1 MKSSET
7 DEQSSEQTI
16 QELLTV
22 QARSLR
28 RLENHFAPEV
38 VEEQERR
45 RFQKV
50 RSLCVRLTSLIA
62 LLATAIVGGGEGVI
76 YLKEL
81 WEKRATAEKYA
92 EVGVRVYYDENNINI
107 GKEFIG
113 KALELSPNNSEY
125 LYLDAYIDGMAEVR
139 RLLNLDRP
147 YTASE
152 LDAAHRAIAKS
163 ILLEQQAPQKPESYI
178 LQGQIYTA
186 LRESERAKKALSR
199 AIFLDPDND
208 FAIMRLGVVEYRS
221 GQRDRAVELFDKALK
236 LNKESKWAHLWK
248 GVIFSDEKKLDLAK
262 ASFNAALNIDA
273 RFDLALYNLGWVEL
287 KNKKRDYA
295 KAEAFFRKTLRV
307 NPSYKEAFYGMAM
320 VYGYQKQ
327 YEVAHRYLSKAL
339 KIDKE
344 FLTAWKWRGIVN
356 YEMNKLQDANAD
368 FTAGLELDP
377 SNADLFVRRAR
388 VSILSKKFEDALSDL
403 MFANKLDK
411 RNARTFLYLGQVYEA
426 LGQAEPAIESLNKAL
441 FINKKYSEAHAAL
454 GGVYRKQGDNK
465 KAIEAYQNALNGSSY
480 RRERFAIPMS
490 QILRDLKR
498 TNEAYQLIN
507 KMTLTERDSPD
518 LWFALFE
525 TALSVGKL
533 ARAKAA
539 FVEYQKLSPG
549 SDKIALMRNK
559 LKR

>member
-1 MKSSET
+1 MKSSEKN
-7 DEQSSEQTI
+7 DQYSEQTI
-16 QELLTV
+16 QEILTL
-22 QARSLR
+22 QARSLS
-28 RLENHFAPEV
+28 RLEKHFAPEV

-45 RFQKV
+45 RFQKI
-50 RSLCVRLTSLIA
+50 RALCVRFTSVIA
-62 LLATAIVGGGEGVI
+62 LLATVIVGGMEGGI
-76 YLKEL
+76 YLNEL

-92 EVGVRVYYDENNINI
+92 EVGVRVYYDENNIKI

-113 KALELSPNNSEY
+113 KALKLSPNNTEY
-125 LYLDAYIDGMAEVR
+125 MYLDAYIDGMAEVR

-163 ILLEQQAPQKPESYI
+163 ILLEQQDPQKPESYI

-186 LRESERAKKALSR
+186 LRESGRAKKALSK
-199 AIFLDPDND
+199 AISLDPDND
-208 FAIMRLGVVEYRS
+208 FAIMRLGVVEYGS
-221 GQRDRAVELFDKALK
+221 GQRDKAVELFDKALK

-248 GVIFSDEKKLDLAK
+248 GIIFSDEKKLDLAK
-262 ASFNAALNIDA
+262 SSFNAALNIDP

-287 KNKKRDYA
+287 KTKKRDYA

-307 NPSYKEAFYGMAM
+307 NPSYKEAFYGMGM

-339 KIDKE
+339 KIDKA

-356 YEMNKLQDANAD
+356 YEMNKLQDAEAD

-377 SNADLFVRRAR
+377 TNANLLVRRAR
-388 VSILSKKFEDALSDL
+388 VSILSKKFENALPDL

-411 RNARTFLYLGQVYEA
+411 RNARTFLYLGQVYVA
-426 LGQAEPAIESLNKAL
+426 LGQMEPAIESLNKAL
-441 FINKKYSEAHAAL
+441 SINKKYSEAHAAL
-454 GGVYRKQGDNK
+454 GGIYQKQGDNI
-465 KAIEAYQNALNGSSY
+465 KAIEAYQNALDSSSY
-480 RRERFAIPMS
+480 RRERFGIPLS
-490 QILRDLKR
+490 RILRDLNR

-507 KMTLTERDSPD
+507 KMTLTERNSPD
-518 LWFALFE
+518 LWLALFE

-533 ARAKAA
+533 TRAKSA
-539 FVEYQKLSPG
+539 FVEYQKLLPG
-549 SDKIALMRNK
+549 SDQIALMRSK

>member
-1 MKSSET
+1 MKSSEKN
-7 DEQSSEQTI
+7 DQYSEQKI
-16 QELLTV
+16 QEILTL
-22 QARSLR
+22 QARSLS

-45 RFQKV
+45 RFQKI
-50 RSLCVRLTSLIA
+50 RALCVRLTSVIA
-62 LLATAIVGGGEGVI
+62 LLATAIVGGMEGGI
-76 YLKEL
+76 YLNEL

-92 EVGVRVYYDENNINI
+92 EVGVRVYYDENNIKI

-113 KALELSPNNSEY
+113 KALKLSPNNTEY
-125 LYLDAYIDGMAEVR
+125 MYLDAYIDGMAEVR

-163 ILLEQQAPQKPESYI
+163 ILLEQQDPQKPESYI

-186 LRESERAKKALSR
+186 LRESGRAKKALSK
-199 AIFLDPDND
+199 AISLDPDND
-208 FAIMRLGVVEYRS
+208 FAIMRLGVVEYGS
-221 GQRDRAVELFDKALK
+221 GQRDKAVELFDKALK

-248 GVIFSDEKKLDLAK
+248 GIIFSDEKKLDLAK
-262 ASFNAALNIDA
+262 SSFNAALNIDP

-287 KNKKRDYA
+287 KTKKRDYA

-307 NPSYKEAFYGMAM
+307 NPSYKEAFYGMGM

-339 KIDKE
+339 KIDKA

-356 YEMNKLQDANAD
+356 YEMNKLQDAEAD

-377 SNADLFVRRAR
+377 TNANLLVRRAR
-388 VSILSKKFEDALSDL
+388 VSILSKKFENALPDL

-411 RNARTFLYLGQVYEA
+411 RNARTFLYLGQVYVA
-426 LGQAEPAIESLNKAL
+426 LGQMEPAIESLNKAL
-441 FINKKYSEAHAAL
+441 SINKKYSEAHAAL
-454 GGVYRKQGDNK
+454 GGIYQKQGDNI
-465 KAIEAYQNALNGSSY
+465 KAIEAYQNALDSSSY
-480 RRERFAIPMS
+480 RRERFGIPLS
-490 QILRDLKR
+490 RILRDLNR

-507 KMTLTERDSPD
+507 KMTLTERNSPD
-518 LWFALFE
+518 LWLALFE

-533 ARAKAA
+533 TRAKSA
-539 FVEYQKLSPG
+539 FVEYQKLLPG
-549 SDKIALMRNK
+549 SDQIALMRSK

>member
-7 DEQSSEQTI
+7 NDEYSEQTI
-16 QELLTV
+16 KELVTL

-28 RLENHFAPEV
+28 RLEDHFAPEV
-38 VEEQERR
+38 IEAQERR

-50 RSLCVRLTSLIA
+50 RALCVRLTSIFA
-62 LLATAIVGGGEGVI
+62 LLATAIVGGMEGVI
-76 YLKEL
+76 YLNET

-92 EVGVRVYYDENNINI
+92 EVGVRVYYDENNIKI

-113 KALELSPNNSEY
+113 KALKLSPNNSQY
-125 LYLDAYIDGMAEVR
+125 MYLDAYIDGMAEVR

-163 ILLEQQAPQKPESYI
+163 ILLEQQDPQKPESYI

-186 LRESERAKKALSR
+186 LRENGRAKKALSK
-199 AIFLDPDND
+199 AILLDPDND

-236 LNKESKWAHLWK
+236 LNKKSKWAHLWK
-248 GVIFSDEKKLDLAK
+248 GIIFSDEKELDLAK
-262 ASFNAALNIDA
+262 SSFNAALNIDS

-287 KNKKRDYA
+287 KTKKRDYA

-307 NPSYKEAFYGMAM
+307 NPSYKEAFYGMGM

-356 YEMNKLQDANAD
+356 YEMNKLQDAKAD

-377 SNADLFVRRAR
+377 TNADLLVRRAR
-388 VSILSKKFEDALSDL
+388 VSILSKKFENALSDL

-411 RNARTFLYLGQVYEA
+411 RNARTFLYLGQVYVA
-426 LGQAEPAIESLNKAL
+426 LGQMEPAIESFNKAL
-441 FINKKYSEAHAAL
+441 SINKKYSEAHAAL
-454 GGVYRKQGDNK
+454 GGIYQKQGDNI
-465 KAIEAYQNALNGSSY
+465 KAIEAYQNALDNSSY
-480 RRERFAIPMS
+480 RRDRFGIPLS
-490 QILRDLKR
+490 RILRDLNR

-518 LWFALFE
+518 LWLALFE

-533 ARAKAA
+533 VRAKSA
-539 FVEYQKLSPG
+539 FVEYQKLLPG
-549 SDKIALMRNK
+549 SDQIPLMRSK